1 MAVEQRLVPAP
12 ILGGTTYKFG
22 FGVGIESRTLAVGGT
37 PGGTSVVRWY
47 KMRGVDSNA
56 ATSPPTYRS
65 WTVRDTPDYDASRF
79 SGPYSGGSPNI
90 TGITIQGEF
99 EV

>member
-12 ILGGTTYKFG
+12 VLGGTTYQFG
-22 FGVGIESRTLAVGGT
+22 IGTGIESSSFVNTS
-37 PGGTSVVRWY
+37 PGGTSAVRWF

-56 ATSPPTYRS
+56 ATTPPTYRS
-65 WTVRDTPDYDASRF
+65 WTVKDTPDYDASRF
-79 SGPYSGGSPNI
+79 AGPYSGGSPNI
-90 TGITIQGEF
+90 TGITVQAEF